1 MIFYVYKI
9 QEAFDMLRT
18 NIELD
23 EKLVKEGLKLSRK
36 KTKKELVN
44 HALKELVSR
53 LKQKK
58 ILELEGKVKWSGK
71 LNDLR
76 KSRI

>member
-1 MIFYVYKI
+1 
-9 QEAFDMLRT
+9 MLRT

-23 EKLVKEGLKLSRK
+23 EKLVNEAMKLTHI

-44 HALKELVSR
+44 YAIEELVHKIKR
-53 LKQKK
+53 KK
-58 ILELEGKVKWSGK
+58 ILNLEGKVEWTGELSEM
-71 LNDLR
+71 R